1 MSLLIGIDV
10 GGTFTDVVAWDR
22 SASRLYSTKVPS
34 TPPELESGVVRG
46 VEKILEIAGR
56 GPADVERIIHGTT
69 ISLNAILER
78 KGACL
83 GLLTT
88 AGFEGTL
95 EIGRQKRSILYD
107 YFIDAETPIFLCP
120 RRRIYGVPQ
129 RTGPEGEEI
138 EPLDEGAVARAV
150 DELRD
155 IHRVQAI
162 AVCYLN
168 AYASPRHEQRTLQI
182 IQERFPDAR
191 VSLSSVVDPRFRE
204 YERLVLTAFDA
215 YIKPVTENY
224 VRRLEERL
232 AGMGVETRLQIMQC
246 RGGITDA
253 ASVRE
258 RPVVTVKSGVA
269 AGVIGGNFAGALAG
283 MGNLITLDIGGTSC
297 DIALVRDN
305 QPLIALEGKTGKYP
319 LRQPMVDVTSI
330 GAGGGS
336 IAWLDAAGGLLVG
349 PQSAGANPGPAC
361 YGNGGI
367 DATVTD
373 ASVALGYLNPTN
385 FAYGEISL
393 RPDLARQA
401 VAGIAEKLGL
411 DVEEAALGIHRILN
425 SRMADEMRLISI
437 GRGYDPRQFA
447 LVALGGGGAVHAGR
461 LAELLS
467 IPTVL
472 VPPVPGVLSALGL
485 LVADIEHDQAVTW
498 KIRLDEIDPPAL
510 EKAYLHLE
518 ESVGKMMA
526 ADGVK
531 GEEIR
536 TIRSAEMRY
545 SGQSYEIE
553 IPLLPGAVDGAGL
566 AALAGAFHRRH
577 EEIYGHSMPGDPVE
591 IVNLRVVQ
599 KCPLQRPVFEPQ
611 VPTDGSGENA
621 ITGHRPALFDI
632 AEGYVDVPVYDRNR
646 LRVGVKIAGPAV
658 VEQSDTTTIL
668 YPRHTA
674 RVDAYRNLVIHV
686 PAVAGEVQP

>member
-1 MSLLIGIDV
+1 MGLLVGVDV
-10 GGTFTDVVAWDR
+10 GGTFTDVVAWDP
-22 SASRLYSTKVPS
+22 AAGRLHSTKVPS

-46 VEKILEIAGR
+46 VQKILAIAGR
-56 GPADVERIIHGTT
+56 GPHEVERIIHGTT
-69 ISLNAILER
+69 ISLNAILEH
-78 KGACL
+78 KGARL

-95 EIGRQKRSILYD
+95 EIGRQKRSVLYD

-120 RRRIYGVPQ
+120 RRRIYGIPQ

-138 EPLDEGAVARAV
+138 EPLDEDAVARAV

-155 IHRVQAI
+155 LHEVQAI

-168 AYASPRHEQRTLQI
+168 AYASPDHEQRTLRI
-182 IQERFPDAR
+182 IQERFPEAR
-191 VSLSSVVDPRFRE
+191 VSLSCVVDPRFRE
-204 YERLVLTAFDA
+204 YERLCLTAFDA

-232 AGMGVETRLQIMQC
+232 ERLGVRSRLQIMQC

-253 ASVRE
+253 GSVRE

-269 AGVIGGNFAGALAG
+269 AGVIGGNFAGDLAG

-305 QPLIALEGKTGKYP
+305 QPLIALEGKISKYP

-349 PQSAGANPGPAC
+349 PQSAGADPGPAC
-361 YGNGGI
+361 YGQGGVE
-367 DATVTD
+367 AAVTD
-373 ASVALGYLNPTN
+373 ASVVLGYLNPAT
-385 FAYGEISL
+385 FACGEIGL
-393 RPDLARQA
+393 RPDLAREA
-401 VAGIAEKLGL
+401 IAATAGKLGIG
-411 DVEEAALGIHRILN
+411 VEEAALGIHRILN

-461 LAELLS
+461 LAELLAMR
-467 IPTVL
+467 TVL
-472 VPPVPGVLSALGL
+472 VPPVPGVLSAMGL

-498 KIRLDEIDPPAL
+498 KTRLDEVDVASL
-510 EKAYLHLE
+510 EEAYLRLE
-518 ESVGKMMA
+518 RTVGEMMA
-526 ADGVK
+526 ADGVT
-531 GEEIR
+531 GDGVR
-536 TIRSAEMRY
+536 TVRSVEMRY

-553 IPLLPGAVDGAGL
+553 IPLIRGTVDR
-566 AALAGAFHRRH
+566 AALDTLGDSFHRRH

-599 KCPLQRPVFEPQ
+599 SSPLQRPVFEPEAA
-611 VPTDGSGENA
+611 DGRAAEDA
-621 ITGHRPALFDI
+621 VTGHRPALFDLS
-632 AEGYVDVPVYDRNR
+632 EGYLDVPTYDRTR
-646 LRVGVKIAGPAV
+646 LPVGAEIVGPAI
-658 VEQSDTTTIL
+658 VEQPDTTTVL
-668 YPRHTA
+668 YPGHRV
-674 RVDAYRNLVIHV
+674 RVDAYRNLIIQV
-686 PAVAGEVQP
+686 PAIAGEVQS